1 MDSSPVPK
9 AANKPLLPTSY
20 SLLPTPYSLLL
31 TPYSLLP
38 GFQFSQSSLQD
49 FATCPLRF
57 ELRYLRRM
65 AWPAVESEP
74 IREAERLAQ
83 LGTDFH
89 RLVQQH
95 LVGIAEDV
103 LTDSLTEG
111 DADLRAWWQRYL
123 RHRPEELAEAQVYPE
138 VILSTPLRG
147 YRLMARFDLLAVL
160 PGGKYLI
167 VDWKTSLHQPTH
179 DDLARRMQT
188 RVYPYVLAMAGAAF
202 NGGRPIDPARI
213 LMIYWYPAALDR
225 PERFDYNLALLQ
237 RDESFL
243 GELIEQIKHAAQ
255 TTHFSPV
262 EDKKPCL
269 YCVYRSFCDRGEKGG
284 PLVALGE
291 DPQELLDVL
300 SLDWDQVAE
309 IQF

>member
-1 MDSSPVPK
+1 MDSSPAPK
-9 AANKPLLPTSY
+9 IANKTLLPTSY
-20 SLLPTPYSLLL
+20 SLP
-31 TPYSLLP
+31 P

-49 FATCPLRF
+49 FAACELRF
-57 ELRYLRRM
+57 ELRYLRRL

-74 IREAERLAQ
+74 IREVERLAR

-103 LTDSLTEG
+103 LTDSLTGG
-111 DADLRAWWQRYL
+111 DADLQTWWQSYL
-123 RHRPEELAEAQVYPE
+123 RYRPVELAGAVVYPE
-138 VILSTPLRG
+138 VILSMPLRG
-147 YRLMARFDLLAVL
+147 YRLLARFDLLAAL
-160 PGGKYLI
+160 PDGSYLI
-167 VDWKTSLHQPTH
+167 VDWKTSLRQPSH

-188 RVYPYVLAMAGAAF
+188 RVYPYVLAMAGSAF

-213 LMIYWYPAALDR
+213 FMSYWYPTAPDR
-225 PERFDYNLALLQ
+225 PERFAYNLQLQQ
-237 RDESFL
+237 RDELFL
-243 GELIEQIKHAAQ
+243 SELIEQIKHAAQ
-255 TTHFSPV
+255 SHRFSPV
-262 EDKKPCL
+262 EDKKPCV

-284 PLVALGE
+284 PLVGLDD

-300 SLDWDQVAE
+300 SLNWDQIAE